1 MTLDE
6 QEKLL
11 IAINTNVAVINS
23 KLDTFTNET
32 FLNHMVDFKKTQDK
46 VEKVQSRVSKI
57 IWTGSAFIILCS
69 FVVALH
75 ALGIIV

>member
-23 KLDTFTNET
+23 KLDTFINET
-32 FLNHMVDFKKTQDK
+32 FLNHLVEFRRTKEVVD
-46 VEKVQSRVSKI
+46 KVQSKVSKI

>member
-23 KLDTFTNET
+23 KLDTFTNGT
-32 FLNHMVDFKKTQDK
+32 FLNHLIEFKRTKES
-46 VEKVQSRVSKI
+46 VEQVQSKVSKI
-57 IWTGSAFIILCS
+57 IWTGGAFVILSS
-69 FVVALH
+69 FIVALH
-75 ALGIIV
+75 ALGFIK